1 MDSEDALQAVWRA
14 ELLARLALIDQMIA
28 KSREATTSEEQSK
41 LLEMTRQHYVR
52 LLDQLSVDG
61 NLPTWSDLD
70 P

>member
-28 KSREATTSEEQSK
+28 KSREAPTSEEQSK

-61 NLPTWSDLD
+61 KLPTWSDLD

>member
-28 KSREATTSEEQSK
+28 KSREAPTSEEQSK
-41 LLEMTRQHYVR
+41 LLEMTRQHYVG
-52 LLDQLSVDG
+52 LLEQLSVDG
-61 NLPTWSDLD
+61 KLPTWSDLD

>member
-28 KSREATTSEEQSK
+28 KSREAPTSEEQSN

-61 NLPTWSDLD
+61 KLPTWSDLD

>member
-28 KSREATTSEEQSK
+28 KSREATTSEEQSN

-61 NLPTWSDLD
+61 KLPTWSDLD

>member
-14 ELLARLALIDQMIA
+14 ELLARLQLIDQMIA
-28 KSREATTSEEQSK
+28 KSREATTSEEQSN

-52 LLDQLSVDG
+52 LLEQLSVDG
-61 NLPTWSDLD
+61 KLPTWSDLD

>member
-28 KSREATTSEEQSK
+28 KSREATTSEEQSN

-52 LLDQLSVDG
+52 LLEQLSVDG
-61 NLPTWSDLD
+61 KLPTWSDLD

>member
-1 MDSEDALQAVWRA
+1 MNSDDALKAVWRA
-14 ELLARLALIDQMIA
+14 ELLARLELIDQMIA
-28 KSREATTSEEQSK
+28 KSREAPTSEEQSK

-61 NLPTWSDLD
+61 KLPTWSDLD